1 MANVVGATRI
11 LQGLRMDT
19 SPIQGS
25 EPVQGL
31 PGLEE
36 KEDFDAMDAITGE
49 AIPAEQMETYVD
61 SQEEIKDEVSSSA
74 PPSKRAKASPV
85 QKPLS
90 EEDLRGFFERIS
102 GIGMDYLG
110 KAAAKHIINTNKHI
124 PYVPLVFRMTQKEY
138 IGGSSYG
145 PTLANVAN
153 FKELNPNNNP
163 CPVHCIL
170 LNQTNRNIYD
180 PMFELGSP
188 NKEIP
193 ITKYFQE
200 LVKKDVINYDSK
212 CKELMFDVEY
222 LSASDYY
229 HNRASYPEYDFP
241 VAVVRVNVKTY
252 EVKIQ

>member
-1 MANVVGATRI
+1 MACVSTNNITASVTATTTNTTTTELTMTEI
-11 LQGLRMDT
+11 NN
-19 SPIQGS
+19 IQNNI
-25 EPVQGL
+25 EIM
-31 PGLEE
+31 E
-36 KEDFDAMDAITGE
+36 I
-49 AIPAEQMETYVD
+49 METIN
-61 SQEEIKDEVSSSA
+61 EENPISNPTA
-74 PPSKRAKASPV
+74 PKEKWPMGSCV
-85 QKPLS
+85 V
-90 EEDLRGFFERIS
+90 
-102 GIGMDYLG
+102 
-110 KAAAKHIINTNKHI
+110 AAKHIINTNKHI

-241 VAVVRVNVKTY
+241 VAIVRVNVKTY